1 MTPAS
6 ASASA
11 SAHTTPALPPEPA
24 ASAPRIELRQRLRD
38 ALREGLSWKGLVIGV
53 CVLFTVYI
61 AVVPLG
67 FLLWQS
73 FFTPHTASKAAEFT
87 WQNYITAYT
96 SSDTARLF
104 WTSVQF
110 ALGTA
115 CFSFVVGTSLAWMNE
130 RTNTPFKGLF
140 FAMSLI
146 PLVIPGILFTVAWIL
161 LGSPKIGIV
170 NLVLMSAFGLSE
182 PVFNIYS
189 MWGMIWV
196 DGLHYSPVAFL
207 LMTAAFRAM
216 DPSLEE
222 SAMMSG
228 ANVFQVLWR
237 ITLRLA
243 WPAIFATFLILFVR
257 AIESFEVPA
266 LLGLPVGIQV
276 FTSSIYQAVHRY
288 PSQIGLA
295 SSYAITLLAI
305 TSVGIYFISKLSNS
319 GNKYATMTG
328 KGFRPRQID
337 LGPWRWLAAAVFAV
351 YFALIVALPFAV
363 LLWSS
368 LQKFYAV
375 PSMQALQNLTL
386 DPYRFVLSYPNLSRS
401 VWNSLL
407 LSFGSATLIMLITS
421 VICWIVVKTKLPG
434 RWLLDNLASLPMV
447 FPGLVLGLALMI
459 FYLNVDVGVY
469 GTMWILFIAYVTRF
483 MPYGLRFNTTSML
496 QIHRELEE
504 SAAMSGAGWA
514 TTFRRIV
521 LPLLKPGLLA
531 GWIYIM
537 IVSIRELSSS
547 ILLYSPGTE
556 VISIIIWELWENGQ
570 YVELSALGVMFI
582 LMLFVLVLVSQ
593 ALSKK
598 FGIKD

>member
-1 MTPAS
+1 MNSAAPATTSIGTPQEHAGGRARLDLS
-6 ASASA
+6 A
-11 SAHTTPALPPEPA
+11 LF
-24 ASAPRIELRQRLRD
+24 
-38 ALREGLSWKGLVIGV
+38 SWKALVIGV
-53 CVLFTVYI
+53 CVAFTVYI

-73 FFTPHTASKAAEFT
+73 FFTPQTATKAAEFT
-87 WQNYITAYT
+87 WGNYITAYT

-110 ALGTA
+110 AFGTA
-115 CFSFVVGTSLAWMNE
+115 GFSFVVGTSLAWMNE

-170 NLVLMSAFGLSE
+170 NLVLMKLLGLTD
-182 PVFNIYS
+182 PAFNIYS

-295 SSYAITLLAI
+295 SSYAITLLLI
-305 TSVGIYFISKLSNS
+305 TTIGIYFISKLSSS
-319 GNKYATMTG
+319 GSKYATMTG

-337 LGPWRWLAAAVFAV
+337 LGPWRWVAASVFMV
-351 YFALIVALPFAV
+351 YFALIVVLPFVV

-368 LQKFYAV
+368 FQKFYAV
-375 PSMQALQNLTL
+375 PSMAALQNLTL
-386 DPYRFVLSYPNLSRS
+386 DPYRFVLSYPNLGRS

-496 QIHRELEE
+496 QIHKELEE
-504 SAAMSGAGWA
+504 SAAMSGASWF

-521 LPLLKPGLLA
+521 LPLLKPGLLS

-582 LMLFVLVLVSQ
+582 LALFVLVMLSQ
-593 ALSKK
+593 AVGKK
-598 FGIKD
+598 FGIKE

>member
-1 MTPAS
+1 MT
-6 ASASA
+6 
-11 SAHTTPALPPEPA
+11 
-24 ASAPRIELRQRLRD
+24 ELSTNMNQLEGNKGVVNLSPKRRLS
-38 ALREGLSWKGLVIGV
+38 LNWQWIVIGI
-53 CVLFTVYI
+53 CVAFTVYI
-61 AVVPLG
+61 AIIPLG

-73 FFTPHTASKAAEFT
+73 LFTPQTATKPAVFT
-87 WQNYITAYT
+87 FGNYIAAYT
-96 SSDTARLF
+96 NTETARLF
-104 WTSVQF
+104 WNSMQF
-110 ALGTA
+110 AVGVSVLAFT
-115 CFSFVVGTSLAWMNE
+115 VGTTLAWINE
-130 RTNTPFKGLF
+130 RTNTPFKSLF
-140 FAMSLI
+140 FALSLI

-161 LGSPKIGIV
+161 LGSPKIGIL
-170 NLVLMSAFGLSE
+170 NLTLMHWFNLQG
-182 PVFNIYS
+182 PVFDIYS

-196 DGLHYSPVAFL
+196 DGLHYSPMAFL

-222 SAMMSG
+222 SATMSG

-237 ITLRLA
+237 ITLKLA

-295 SSYAITLLAI
+295 STYAITLLLI
-305 TSVGIYFISKLSNS
+305 TTIGIYFISKLSSS
-319 GNKYATMTG
+319 GSKYATMTG
-328 KGFRPRQID
+328 KGFRPRLID
-337 LGPWRWLAAAVFAV
+337 LGRWRWVAAGVFLL
-351 YFALIVALPFAV
+351 YFSLIVVLPFMV

-375 PSMQALQNLTL
+375 PSMEALKNLTL
-386 DPYRFVLSYPNLSRS
+386 DPYRFVLSYPNLGRS

-407 LSFGSATLIMLITS
+407 LSFGSATLIMLVTS

-496 QIHRELEE
+496 QIHKELEE
-504 SAAMSGAGWA
+504 SAAMSGASWG
-514 TTFRRIV
+514 TTFRRII
-521 LPLLKPGLLA
+521 LPLLKPGLVA

-570 YVELSALGVMFI
+570 YVELSALGVLFI
-582 LMLFVLVLVSQ
+582 LFLFVLVMIAQ
-593 ALSKK
+593 YFGKK
-598 FGIKD
+598 FGIKEG

>member
-1 MTPAS
+1 MNSAAPATTSIGTPQEHAGGRARLDLS
-6 ASASA
+6 A
-11 SAHTTPALPPEPA
+11 LF
-24 ASAPRIELRQRLRD
+24 
-38 ALREGLSWKGLVIGV
+38 SWKALVIGV
-53 CVLFTVYI
+53 CVAFTVYI

-73 FFTPHTASKAAEFT
+73 FFTPQTATKAAEFT
-87 WQNYITAYT
+87 WGNYITAYT

-110 ALGTA
+110 AFGTA
-115 CFSFVVGTSLAWMNE
+115 GFSFVVGTSLAWMNE

-170 NLVLMSAFGLSE
+170 NLVLMKLLGLTD

-295 SSYAITLLAI
+295 SSYAITLLLI
-305 TSVGIYFISKLSNS
+305 TTIGIYFISKLSSS
-319 GNKYATMTG
+319 GSKYATMTG

-337 LGPWRWLAAAVFAV
+337 LGPWRWVAASVFMV
-351 YFALIVALPFAV
+351 YFALIVVLPFVV

-368 LQKFYAV
+368 FQKFYAV
-375 PSMQALQNLTL
+375 PSMAALQNLTL
-386 DPYRFVLSYPNLSRS
+386 DPYRFVLSYPNLGRS

-496 QIHRELEE
+496 QIHKELEE
-504 SAAMSGAGWA
+504 SAAMSGASWF

-521 LPLLKPGLLA
+521 LPLLKPGLLS

-582 LMLFVLVLVSQ
+582 LALFVLVMLSQ
-593 ALSKK
+593 AVGKK
-598 FGIKD
+598 FGIKE

>member
-1 MTPAS
+1 MSDTAS
-6 ASASA
+6 QAQPLSRV
-11 SAHTTPALPPEPA
+11 A
-24 ASAPRIELRQRLRD
+24 ASTGGVARRF
-38 ALREGLSWKGLVIGV
+38 GLNWKWIVIGA
-53 CVLFTVYI
+53 CVAFTIYI
-61 AVVPLG
+61 AVIPLG

-73 FFTPHTASKAAEFT
+73 FFTPQTATKAAVFT
-87 WQNYITAYT
+87 FNNYLTAYT

-104 WTSVQF
+104 WASMQF

-115 CFSFVVGTSLAWMNE
+115 AFAFFVGTTLAWMNE
-130 RTNTPFKGLF
+130 RTNTPFKSLF
-140 FAMSLI
+140 FALSLI
-146 PLVIPGILFTVAWIL
+146 PLVIPGILFTVSWIL
-161 LGSPKIGIV
+161 LGSPKIGLV
-170 NLVLMSAFGLSE
+170 NLVLMSVFNLKE

-237 ITLRLA
+237 ITLKLT

-295 SSYAITLLAI
+295 SAYAITLLAI
-305 TSVGIYFISKLSNS
+305 TTIGIYFISKLSAS
-319 GNKYATMTG
+319 GSKYATMTG
-328 KGFRPRQID
+328 KGFRPRLID
-337 LGPWRWLAAAVFAV
+337 LGRWRWLAAGVFVV
-351 YFALIVALPFAV
+351 YFSLIVVLPFAV

-368 LQKFYAV
+368 FQKFYAV

-386 DPYRFVLSYPNLSRS
+386 DPYRFVLSYPNLTRS
-401 VWNSLL
+401 LWNSLL

-459 FYLNVDVGVY
+459 FYLNVDIGVY
-469 GTMWILFIAYVTRF
+469 GTIWILFIAYVTRF

-496 QIHRELEE
+496 QIHKELEE
-504 SAAMSGAGWA
+504 SAAMSGASWFTA
-514 TTFRRIV
+514 FRRIV
-521 LPLLKPGLLA
+521 LPLLKPGMVA

-570 YVELSALGVMFI
+570 YVELSALGVLFI
-582 LMLFVLVLVSQ
+582 LMLFILVMISQ
-593 ALSKK
+593 AIGKK
-598 FGIKD
+598 FGIKE